1 MDCGDGL
8 AWMYG
13 CFCRLVLHWLICVVL
28 VFAIAIILGFVVH
41 VDSVGTSCACACG
54 YMLVLLVGFSWIA
67 SFGLV
72 WLLMAWYFG
81 VYVVAVTWLLSAG
94 FADCAALVLLGWCL
108 AVACLFWVC
117 LVTGAGAYLLV
128 VVVGLLAGCCGMV
141 YLVRVAGLVNWRV
154 IVAATANSVGVSDSL
169 CCCVWF
175 VIVLIVL
182 LVFDLL
188 LCLFSYLICFW
199 VGCMVVL
206 VCLFWD
212 YGYIVVLAV
221 VLAVVGYGFA
231 CLWIG
236 GVIFGSVL
244 VGVGFVG
251 LVQMLPS
258 NLDWWF
264 IGLWFGV
271 GLDCC

>member
-1 MDCGDGL
+1 MGWL
-8 AWMYG
+8 G
-13 CFCRLVLHWLICVVL
+13 CTVVFCRLVLHWLICVVL

-41 VDSVGTSCACACG
+41 VDSVGTACACACG

-94 FADCAALVLLGWCL
+94 FADCSALVLLGLCL

-117 LVTGAGAYLLV
+117 LVTGAGLTCWLLWLAYLLV
-128 VVVGLLAGCCGMV
+128 VVVWFI
-141 YLVRVAGLVNWRV
+141 LVRVADLLNWRV

-175 VIVLIVL
+175 VIVLSVL

-188 LCLFSYLICFW
+188 LCLFGYLICFW

-206 VCLFWD
+206 ICLFWD
-212 YGYIVVLAV
+212 YGYIVVLV
-221 VLAVVGYGFA
+221 VGLACGWVWVCLAVGWWGDIWVCACWGEFCGFSA
-231 CLWIG
+231 DAA
-236 GVIFGSVL
+236 F
-244 VGVGFVG
+244 
-251 LVQMLPS
+251 
-258 NLDWWF
+258 
-264 IGLWFGV
+264 
-271 GLDCC
+271 